1 MIVGSTQSV
10 SAPSPQVVAG
20 ATHDLQGLV
29 RRRAR
34 RATTSPP
41 RRARSPYTAYYELPE
56 CTDGVDND
64 ADGDVDHPADPGCT
78 GPLGKLEG
86 SACDNDRDDD
96 GDGKVDWD
104 GGPLGGAPD
113 PQCAGNA
120 TRDSERPG
128 CGLGFELVL
137 ALPLLAAGRR
147 ARRARR

>member
-1 MIVGSTQSV
+1 M
-10 SAPSPQVVAG
+10 SAPSPQVVGGTTHTFKVWSDGG
-20 ATHDLQGLV
+20 AQSHNVVAPASSLT
-29 RRRAR
+29 
-34 RATTSPP
+34 
-41 RRARSPYTAYYELPE
+41 YTAFYKLPE
-56 CTDGVDND
+56 CADGVDND

-120 TRDSERPG
+120 TRGSERPG